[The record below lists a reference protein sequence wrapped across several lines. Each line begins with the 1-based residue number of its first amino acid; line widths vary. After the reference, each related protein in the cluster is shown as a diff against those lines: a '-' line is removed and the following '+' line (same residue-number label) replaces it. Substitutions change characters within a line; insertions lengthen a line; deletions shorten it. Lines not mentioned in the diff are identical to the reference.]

1 MRRLFR
7 RALLL
12 LAIYVTVLALVV
24 VAGFLG
30 GALGI
35 WASILWGVGVLVGI
49 AIYGRRGLART
60 ASDSRS
66 VSG

>member
-1 MRRLFR
+1 MSGLFR

-12 LAIYVTVLALVV
+12 FGIYIAVIAAVV

-35 WASILWGVGVLVGI
+35 WASILWGVGVLTAI
-49 AIYGRRGLART
+49 AIYGRRRFHQSRT
-60 ASDSRS
+60 
-66 VSG
+66 SGSL